1 MSDPNIEKI
10 KEVNMEEL
18 KRGDIKRTVMQIKD
32 YLFNVVSDTKQLEDE
47 IRKEIEKLEEE
58 F

>member
-1 MSDPNIEKI
+1 
-10 KEVNMEEL
+10 
-18 KRGDIKRTVMQIKD
+18 MQIKD